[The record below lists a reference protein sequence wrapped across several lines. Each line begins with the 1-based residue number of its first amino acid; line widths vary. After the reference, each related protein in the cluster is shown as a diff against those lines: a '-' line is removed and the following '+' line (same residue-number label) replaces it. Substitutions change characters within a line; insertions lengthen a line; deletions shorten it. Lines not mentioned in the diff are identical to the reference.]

1 MADYNINAV
10 TRRVVYSGSAGTGPY
25 AFSFEVLVSSDI
37 VVYFNSTSLTLT
49 TDYTVVINANGTGSV
64 TIVTG
69 TNVPTTPDAS
79 DTIIIVGA
87 RDIERT
93 TDFVTAGDL
102 LAASLNEQ
110 LDGLT
115 IFDQQIA
122 EEQKRSLM
130 APVYD
135 PAHVDDGGTLD
146 MTLPAKADRL
156 GKSLVFN
163 ATTGNPEAGPTSTD
177 IANAQTN
184 ATAAAAS
191 AVAAA
196 ASETAA
202 GVSETNAAASAASA
216 ASVLEDIIFNDVV
229 YLTSASSPYT
239 LATTQSGVLLAID
252 TSGGAVTVN
261 LPSIAS
267 AGDGWRISAKKTT
280 GDANFV
286 TFARNGTDTID
297 GNTSDTITTVGQSK
311 TYVAD
316 TDGTPDDWTSV
327 NFGSTLG
334 RTWTDFTYTASGGE
348 TSVTGADDD
357 GVVLAYQAGQ
367 VKVYLEGL
375 LLDDSDYTATTGTSI
390 TGLAALVAG
399 QTLYIETWDN
409 VMSLGTMAAQDANA
423 VAITGGTLASI
434 TSINAVTPAT
444 AQYTTALDTKLGGIE
459 ALADVTD
466 ATNVTAAGALM
477 DSELTSIA
485 SVKALNQGVATTDTP
500 TFAGII
506 TSGNVDGRDV
516 SVDGTKLDGI
526 EAAAD
531 VTDATNV
538 TAAGALM
545 DSELTDIAAVKAL
558 DQGVATTDSPTFVNV
573 TATDLDGILGSNTPA
588 AATVTTLTAS
598 GNLTFTGSNPKISG
612 GDTDGYLALAG
623 NTLFSGAAV
632 QLYGSTHAT
641 TPFDIVFLNSGTPH
655 SRYDYSATAWDFGTN
670 ALTTTGTLSAGATD
684 VTTLTASG
692 DAVVDNLGTG
702 GISPVRDLHVSN
714 AGTNVFA
721 QWTNNTTGHTTTDG
735 WLSGMPNGTDFRYY
749 GYEVGGVFTF
759 YPEETLSLTVAKLG
773 VTVAGTLSAG
783 ATTVTTLTA
792 SDDVNLANTKSITFK
807 NAASTVR
814 DIVTLFS
821 DNHLYIDNQD
831 GDIILRNGTPSLTL
845 AASGAATFAG
855 TLSAGATT
863 VSTGASGATA
873 NASADDLVVNAS
885 GNGGLSVLTPDANTG
900 NLYIG
905 SPTQPVGYGVSWN
918 YNAGTAY
925 VYTTKVGAS
934 MIMQAD
940 NGVTNLTL
948 SGAAGSELAT
958 FAGDVTVNGDV
969 TASNGFIKGV
979 NGGSAFYTTAG
990 DEYSTSL
997 GHQAIE
1003 LSTGGWKNA
1012 ASFIANTGV
1021 TGATRSTT
1029 GLILGSSY
1037 GANSY
1042 ASAALNVNCNS
1053 GSGSFEFLTGTG
1065 TGVPT
1070 AKFTVSN
1077 AGNATFAGT
1086 ADITN
1091 GVYIGGSAA
1100 ANLLDD
1106 YEEGTWTPAI
1116 SGDGTAG
1123 TYTNGTTQATYTKI
1137 GRMVTVNFGIGSFS
1151 TATGGTGN
1159 LRITGLPFTKTAGQ
1173 SPTGSVWFSSVN
1185 TGASVISLAL
1195 VFSTAAGA
1203 SATLNV
1209 NEVVDNAV
1217 VQLTPI
1223 SGVGVSSQIH
1233 GSITYFV

>member
-1 MADYNINAV
+1 L
-10 TRRVVYSGSAGTGPY
+10 SA
-25 AFSFEVLVSSDI
+25 
-37 VVYFNSTSLTLT
+37 
-49 TDYTVVINANGTGSV
+49 
-64 TIVTG
+64 
-69 TNVPTTPDAS
+69 
-79 DTIIIVGA
+79 
-87 RDIERT
+87 
-93 TDFVTAGDL
+93 
-102 LAASLNEQ
+102 AALNEQ
-110 LDGLT
+110 LDAEI
-115 IFDQQIA
+115 IFIQQID
-122 EEQKRSLM
+122 ERVDRSIKAAVTDPTTINMEL
-130 APVYD
+130 PVIATRANKLLAFD
-135 PAHVDDGGTLD
+135 ADGDVTVSTETVSQIEGAATSA
-146 MTLPAKADRL
+146 TAADA
-156 GKSLVFN
+156 S
-163 ATTGNPEAGPTSTD
+163 
-177 IANAQTN
+177 

-191 AVAAA
+191 AAAAA

-202 GVSETNAAASAASA
+202 GVSETNAAASAAA
-216 ASVLEDIIFNDVV
+216 AAAAADDIIFNDVV
-229 YLTSASSPYT
+229 YITNAASPYT
-239 LATTQSGVLLAID
+239 LLTTQSGVLLAID

-334 RTWTDFTYTASGGE
+334 RTWTHFTYTASGGE

-375 LLDDSDYTATTGTSI
+375 LLDDSDYTATNGTSI
-390 TGLAALVAG
+390 TGLAALLVG
-399 QTLYIETWDN
+399 QTLYIEAWDN

-749 GYEVGGVFTF
+749 GYEVGGVFTV

-792 SDDVNLANTKSITFK
+792 TASGSSFLSTATVHGTSDPLLLVENTSQTIRGFVQANTTSSDFRVGSLSNIPLAFMVGNIEKWKITTAGTLDG
-807 NAASTVR
+807 NANA
-814 DIVTLFS
+814 
-821 DNHLYIDNQD
+821 
-831 GDIILRNGTPSLTL
+831 LT
-845 AASGAATFAG
+845 TTG

-873 NASADDLVVNAS
+873 DAVADEGVFEGS
-885 GNGGLSVLTPDANTG
+885 GHSGISILTPSANYGSLHFRNPTDGLGALINHISGTG
-900 NLYIG
+900 MTLA
-905 SPTQPVGYGVSWN
+905 TAVVGQTMVLR
-918 YNAGTAY
+918 
-925 VYTTKVGAS
+925 
-934 MIMQAD
+934 AD
-940 NGVTNLTL
+940 NGVDNLTL
-948 SGAAGSELAT
+948 SGASGSE
-958 FAGDVTVNGDV
+958 
-969 TASNGFIKGV
+969 TAI
-979 NGGSAFYTTAG
+979 
-990 DEYSTSL
+990 
-997 GHQAIE
+997 
-1003 LSTGGWKNA
+1003 
-1012 ASFIANTGV
+1012 
-1021 TGATRSTT
+1021 
-1029 GLILGSSY
+1029 
-1037 GANSY
+1037 
-1042 ASAALNVNCNS
+1042 
-1053 GSGSFEFLTGTG
+1053 
-1065 TGVPT
+1065 
-1070 AKFTVSN
+1070 
-1077 AGNATFAGT
+1077 FAGT

-1106 YEEGTWTPAI
+1106 YEEGTFTPTLTGA
-1116 SGDGTAG
+1116 STPGTGQA
-1123 TYTNGTTQATYTKI
+1123 YTTQQGNYTKI
-1137 GRMVTVNFGIGSFS
+1137 GNVVNFNINLDLSSVG
-1151 TATGGTGN
+1151 TAAGT
-1159 LRITGLPFTKTAGQ
+1159 LQIEGLPFTAANTAGSQ
-1173 SPTGSVWFSSVN
+1173 Q
-1185 TGASVISLAL
+1185 AAVIGNLDHINLTAGKTWAAPL
-1195 VFSTAAGA
+1195 IIDNAAYLIILEHGDAAAGA
-1203 SATLNV
+1203 GITVSQFGGSLAIT
-1209 NEVVDNAV
+1209 
-1217 VQLTPI
+1217 I
-1223 SGVGVSSQIH
+1223 SGSYIAA
-1233 GSITYFV
+1233 